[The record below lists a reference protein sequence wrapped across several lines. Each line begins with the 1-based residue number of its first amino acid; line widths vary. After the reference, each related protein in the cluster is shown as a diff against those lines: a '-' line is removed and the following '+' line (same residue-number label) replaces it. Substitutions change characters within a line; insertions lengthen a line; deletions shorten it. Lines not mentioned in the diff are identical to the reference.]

1 MPRMNRPNRAPR
13 WLSRLALLLTLLVS
27 WNAGAQAGSCS
38 AVACVAAGPRLLS
51 VDSQRS
57 VILNGL
63 FQGLLGGGS
72 LTLSAAD
79 WNAIANA
86 DVNLGLFLNAL
97 KAGADVG
104 TTAGA
109 LNTDVT
115 LLQVL
120 DVAAQ
125 AAQTSGNTA
134 AVNALNLLR
143 PALSAPNGTI
153 RLGDLLKLEGSSA
166 AFLTSQVNLLNLLTG
181 SVQLFNYRNAVT
193 TPTPVTLNALNVSLS
208 GLGLGV
214 NAVTPTVRV
223 YLQVIEPPVY
233 RCGPQGTQF
242 NTAAIRAKLNVNL
255 GGVQLNALGLT
266 GGKLTLTTLDL
277 YLEVAKA
284 SGTIGTV
291 DAINRALS
299 LDAQPGV
306 AQLGLGQI
314 SDSVF
319 FNRSN
324 ANYENP
330 FGLLTQAT
338 IGTVDLSVR
347 VPVPL
352 LPDLIVPIVLNVRAK
367 ALADNTY
374 LLSTTTAAGPYP
386 QTYTVGSSSAAVGT
400 LVGTLL
406 TSLGTPGN
414 LTLELRDPAPL
425 VPTALLTGTISAA
438 LSPVLSTLGL
448 VLRPVLEAVL
458 MATVDQVLRLL
469 GIGIGEAVFTVGGV
483 GNVCAVTGVVYHDRQ
498 PDGTRDAENWDGP
511 TTFVNAVTGGRVQA
525 SAAVPAGAGT
535 FTLALGEGTY
545 TLPVARTAAAISAG
559 NPAGFV
565 FVSPLNGTR
574 TVTVTAASTSVP
586 EQEFGLFQ
594 GDRLSGVVFRDDG
607 RGPGGAAHDVT
618 QQGAETALGAR
629 TLTVSGTQAG
639 AAVTRSAVTAADG
652 SYTLFVPGDWTG
664 VTFRSGASATEVVT
678 GVRLNGVAALTGDVS
693 DPALRDY
700 ALPAPSGADQTLNA
714 GLTGRVGLTP
724 DRSGRGEAPLTV
736 RYAHTFTPG
745 TTGTVSFATTGG
757 FGGQVFLDSDCNG
770 VVSDAERT
778 AVGSVTVDDSWPRLP
793 DGRLRSCA
801 LEVEVTVP
809 AGTAVG
815 TTRATF
821 ATASLAWA
829 GRPDV
834 QDLASVTD
842 TTTVTPGAE
851 LVKTVENLTRADGV
865 IAPAVDALPNE
876 RLRYC
881 LNVRNTTPDPLTG
894 VTVSDTLQG
903 VAAYVPGS
911 LTLEGAALTDAA
923 DTDAGEIVTRTIT
936 VRLPDLTVGATQRVC
951 FEVLVP

>member
-1 MPRMNRPNRAPR
+1 MPHMNRPNRAAP
-13 WLSRLALLLTLLVS
+13 WLSRLALLLTLLIPWS
-27 WNAGAQAGSCS
+27 AGAQAGSCS
-38 AVACVAAGPRLLS
+38 PVACVAAGPRLLS

-57 VILNGL
+57 VILNGV
-63 FQGLLGGGS
+63 FQGLLGGGAV
-72 LTLSAAD
+72 TLSAAD

-86 DVNLGLFLNAL
+86 DVNLGLFLDAL
-97 KAGADVG
+97 TAGAGAG

-109 LNTDVT
+109 LNADLTM
-115 LLQVL
+115 LQVL
-120 DVAAQ
+120 DVTAQ

-143 PALSAPNGTI
+143 PALSALSGTI

-193 TPTPVTLNALNVSLS
+193 TPTPVTLNALSVNLS
-208 GLGLGV
+208 GLGLG
-214 NAVTPTVRV
+214 AGTVTPTVQV

-242 NTAAIRAKLNVNL
+242 NTAAIRAKLNVDL
-255 GGVQLNALGLT
+255 GGTQLNVPGLS

-299 LDAQPGV
+299 LDAQPGL

-319 FNRSN
+319 FNRSV
-324 ANYENP
+324 ANP
-330 FGLLTQAT
+330 FASLTQAI
-338 IGTVDLSVR
+338 IGTVDLTVT
-347 VPVPL
+347 VPGIFP
-352 LPDLIVPIVLNVRAK
+352 LPDTVVPIVLNVKARAF
-367 ALADNTY
+367 ADGSYPLATV
-374 LLSTTTAAGPYP
+374 SAAPPYP

-406 TSLGTPGN
+406 TSLGAPGN

-425 VPTALLTGTISAA
+425 IPTALLTSTISAA

-448 VLRPVLEAVL
+448 VLQPVLETVL

-498 PDGTRDAENWDGP
+498 PDGARDSEGWDGP
-511 TTFVNAVTGGRVQA
+511 AIFVNAVTGGRVLA
-525 SAAVPAGAGT
+525 SAEVPAGTGT

-545 TLPVARTAAAISAG
+545 TLPVARSAAAISAG
-559 NPAGFV
+559 NPSGFV
-565 FVSPLNGTR
+565 FVNPLNGTR

-618 QQGAETALGAR
+618 RQGDETALAAR
-629 TLTVSGTQAG
+629 TLTVSGTRAG

-664 VTFRSGASATEVVT
+664 VTFQSGASDTEVVT

-700 ALPAPSGADQTLNA
+700 ALPTPSGAEQTLNA

-757 FGGQVFLDSDCNG
+757 FSGQVFLDSDCDG
-770 VVSDAERT
+770 TVSDAERS
-778 AVGSVTVDDSWPRLP
+778 AVSSVTVDDRWPRLP
-793 DGRLRSCA
+793 DGRLGSCA

-865 IAPAVDALPNE
+865 VAPAVDALPNE

-894 VTVSDTLQG
+894 VAVSDTLQG

-923 DTDAGEIVTRTIT
+923 DTDAGEVVTRTVT
-936 VRLPDLTVGATQRVC
+936 VRLPDLAVGATRRVC

>member
-1 MPRMNRPNRAPR
+1 MNRPNRAPH
-13 WLSRLALLLTLLVS
+13 WLSRLALLLTLLITPWS
-27 WNAGAQAGSCS
+27 AGAQAGSCS

-86 DVNLGLFLNAL
+86 DVNLGLFLDAL
-97 KAGADVG
+97 TAGAGVG
-104 TTAGA
+104 TTGEA
-109 LNTDVT
+109 LNADVT

-214 NAVTPTVRV
+214 NTVTPTVRV

-242 NTAAIRAKLNVNL
+242 NTAAIRAKLNVDL
-255 GGVQLNALGLT
+255 GGTQLNVLGLT
-266 GGKLTLTTLDL
+266 GGKIRLTTLDL

-291 DAINRALS
+291 DAISRALS

-324 ANYENP
+324 ANP
-330 FGLLTQAT
+330 FAALTPAI

-347 VPVPL
+347 VTPL
-352 LPDLIVPIVLNVRAK
+352 LEVPIVLNVRAR
-367 ALADNTY
+367 AFADGTYPLATV
-374 LLSTTTAAGPYP
+374 SAAPPYP
-386 QTYTVGSSSAAVGT
+386 RTYTVGSSSAAVGT

-425 VPTALLTGTISAA
+425 IPTALLTGTISSV

-448 VLRPVLEAVL
+448 VLQPVLEAVL
-458 MATVDQVLRLL
+458 RATVDQLLRLL

-498 PDGTRDAENWDGP
+498 PDGTRDSESWDGP

-525 SAAVPAGAGT
+525 SAQVPAGAGT

-545 TLPVARTAAAISAG
+545 TLPVARTAAATSAG
-559 NPAGFV
+559 NPSGFV
-565 FVSPLNGTR
+565 FVNPLNGTR

-618 QQGAETALGAR
+618 RQGDETALAAR

-639 AAVTRSAVTAADG
+639 AAVTRTAVTAA
-652 SYTLFVPGDWTG
+652 
-664 VTFRSGASATEVVT
+664 
-678 GVRLNGVAALTGDVS
+678 
-693 DPALRDY
+693 
-700 ALPAPSGADQTLNA
+700 
-714 GLTGRVGLTP
+714 
-724 DRSGRGEAPLTV
+724 
-736 RYAHTFTPG
+736 
-745 TTGTVSFATTGG
+745 
-757 FGGQVFLDSDCNG
+757 
-770 VVSDAERT
+770 
-778 AVGSVTVDDSWPRLP
+778 
-793 DGRLRSCA
+793 
-801 LEVEVTVP
+801 
-809 AGTAVG
+809 
-815 TTRATF
+815 
-821 ATASLAWA
+821 
-829 GRPDV
+829 
-834 QDLASVTD
+834 
-842 TTTVTPGAE
+842 
-851 LVKTVENLTRADGV
+851 
-865 IAPAVDALPNE
+865 
-876 RLRYC
+876 
-881 LNVRNTTPDPLTG
+881 
-894 VTVSDTLQG
+894 
-903 VAAYVPGS
+903 
-911 LTLEGAALTDAA
+911 
-923 DTDAGEIVTRTIT
+923 
-936 VRLPDLTVGATQRVC
+936 
-951 FEVLVP
+951 

>member
-1 MPRMNRPNRAPR
+1 MNRPNRAPH
-13 WLSRLALLLTLLVS
+13 WLSRLALLLTLLITPWS
-27 WNAGAQAGSCS
+27 AGAQAGSCS

-86 DVNLGLFLNAL
+86 DVNLGLFLDAL
-97 KAGADVG
+97 TAEAGVG
-104 TTAGA
+104 TTAEA
-109 LNTDVT
+109 LNADVT

-242 NTAAIRAKLNVNL
+242 NTAAIRAKLNVDL
-255 GGVQLNALGLT
+255 GGTQLNVLGLT
-266 GGKLTLTTLDL
+266 DGKLTLTTLDL

-291 DAINRALS
+291 DAISRALS
-299 LDAQPGV
+299 LNAQPGL

-324 ANYENP
+324 ANP
-330 FGLLTQAT
+330 FASLTPAI
-338 IGTVDLSVR
+338 IGTVDLTVR

-352 LPDLIVPIVLNVRAK
+352 LPDLEVPIVLNVRAR
-367 ALADNTY
+367 AFADGTY
-374 LLSTTTAAGPYP
+374 PLSTVTAAPPYP

-498 PDGTRDAENWDGP
+498 PDGARDAENWDGP

-525 SAAVPAGAGT
+525 SAQVPAGAGT

-559 NPAGFV
+559 NPSGFV
-565 FVSPLNGTR
+565 FVNPLNGTR

-607 RGPGGAAHDVT
+607 RGAGGAAHDVT
-618 QQGAETALGAR
+618 RQGDETPLNAR
-629 TLTVSGTQAG
+629 TLTVSGTRTG
-639 AAVTRSAVTAADG
+639 AAVTRTAETAADG
-652 SYTLFVPGDWTG
+652 SYTLYVPGDWTG

-693 DPALRDY
+693 DPALREY

-757 FGGQVFLDSDCNG
+757 FSGQVFLDSDCNG
-770 VVSDAERT
+770 TVSDAERT
-778 AVGSVTVDDSWPRLP
+778 AVSSVTVDGSWPRLP

-821 ATASLAWA
+821 ATASLVWA

-865 IAPAVDALPNE
+865 VAAAVDALPNE

-923 DTDAGEIVTRTIT
+923 DTDAGEIVTRTVT
-936 VRLPDLTVGATQRVC
+936 VRLPDLAVGATRRVC